1 MIIEEYYSR
10 EEKNKVDSR
19 KELKGEDNMPKA
31 KSAEKTVKEKDGFA
45 NIINNPIE
53 ETEHLFNPTEEKEL
67 KSGALEQA
75 KMLMEVIKER
85 DAIKRDAEE
94 FAKTILEKQKER
106 RQILKAAEEQARRII
121 ALEKEN
127 DELKKL
133 AEENAR
139 IIFDRDLQKHKA
151 VVKDAKEYAKIIFD
165 KQEERKK
172 LIKAAEEQARRI
184 IALEKENA
192 ELKRLAEEN
201 ARNLF
206 NRENNYREE
215 LKLREIVESEPM
227 TSKDVDKLYALLNAL
242 TGVEELDFAI
252 NHPAVMQ
259 EIFDLENKIETY
271 LSTHKIVSRE
281 EKIIPV
287 TEVEDRKT
295 NTELLNILRSAYNES
310 HNYEREGRHS
320 LINVTPEYDKIKV
333 TLYSIKNDNDDILTE
348 VYFDEDFFDDSTIKE
363 LCDIYSS
370 GTVIVASKTDNI
382 PGNLQDYLV
391 IDNQDN
397 AIKFMGCKRDI
408 IERAKAYL

>member
-1 MIIEEYYSR
+1 
-10 EEKNKVDSR
+10 
-19 KELKGEDNMPKA
+19 MPKA
-31 KSAEKTVKEKDGFA
+31 KNAEVKDKDGFA
-45 NIINNPIE
+45 NIINNPISE
-53 ETEHLFNPTEEKEL
+53 EEIKE
-67 KSGALEQA
+67 GAVEQA

-127 DELKKL
+127 DELRKL

-139 IIFDRDLQKHKA
+139 IIFDKDYQENRTI
-151 VVKDAKEYAKIIFD
+151 VRDAKEYAKIIFD
-165 KQEERKK
+165 KQEERRK

-206 NRENNYREE
+206 NRENSYKKEMK
-215 LKLREIVESEPM
+215 LKEIVDSEPM

-242 TGVEELDFAI
+242 TGVEELDFAV
-252 NHPAVMQ
+252 NHPSVMQ
-259 EIFDLENKIETY
+259 EVINLENKVETY
-271 LSTHKIVSRE
+271 LSTHKIVARE

-287 TEVEDRKT
+287 TELEDRKT
-295 NTELLNILRSAYNES
+295 NVELLDILRNAYSES
-310 HNYEREGRHS
+310 HNYEKEGRHS
-320 LINVTPEYDKIKV
+320 LINVTPELNKIKV
-333 TLYSIKNDNDDILTE
+333 TLYSIKNDSDDILTE
-348 VYFDEDFFDDSTIKE
+348 VYFDEDFFDDTTIKE
-363 LCDIYSS
+363 LCDIYSTGS
-370 GTVIVASKTDNI
+370 VIVASKTDNI

-397 AIKFMGCKRDI
+397 AIKFMGCKKDI

>member
-1 MIIEEYYSR
+1 
-10 EEKNKVDSR
+10 
-19 KELKGEDNMPKA
+19 MPKA
-31 KSAEKTVKEKDGFA
+31 KNAEVKDKDGFA
-45 NIINNPIE
+45 NIINNPISE
-53 ETEHLFNPTEEKEL
+53 EEIKE
-67 KSGALEQA
+67 GAVEQA

-127 DELKKL
+127 DELRKL

-139 IIFDRDLQKHKA
+139 IIFDKDYQENRTI
-151 VVKDAKEYAKIIFD
+151 VRDAKEYAKIIFD
-165 KQEERKK
+165 KQEERRK
-172 LIKAAEEQARRI
+172 LIKAAEEQAKRI

-206 NRENNYREE
+206 NRENSYKKEMK
-215 LKLREIVESEPM
+215 LKEIVDSEPM

-242 TGVEELDFAI
+242 TGVEELDFAV
-252 NHPAVMQ
+252 NHPSVMQ
-259 EIFDLENKIETY
+259 EIFNLENKVETY
-271 LSTHKIVSRE
+271 LSTHKIVARE

-287 TEVEDRKT
+287 TEIEDRKT
-295 NTELLNILRSAYNES
+295 NVELLDILRNAYSES
-310 HNYEREGRHS
+310 HNYEKEGRHS
-320 LINVTPEYDKIKV
+320 LINVTPELNKIKV
-333 TLYSIKNDNDDILTE
+333 TLYSIKNDSDDILTE
-348 VYFDEDFFDDSTIKE
+348 VYFDEDFFDDTTIKE
-363 LCDIYSS
+363 LCDIYSTGS
-370 GTVIVASKTDNI
+370 VIVASKTDNI

-397 AIKFMGCKRDI
+397 AIKFMGCKKDI